1 MMAPHSRQ
9 EVTRVSWKLA
19 RASWTPEVVACP
31 CGMAVTCP
39 CIMAV
44 VVSAVSVCS
53 ALSAG
58 RKMSDWNESAWML
71 GAAGHNP
78 RGKGDDEEHAP
89 LAGQFHLKRQK

>member
-1 MMAPHSRQ
+1 MTAPRFHQ
-9 EVTRVSWKLA
+9 EVTRVSQKLA
-19 RASWTPEVVACP
+19 RASWTPEVVA
-31 CGMAVTCP
+31 CP

-78 RGKGDDEEHAP
+78 RGKGDDKECAP
-89 LAGQFHLKRQK
+89 CRTTEWFHLKRRT

>member
-1 MMAPHSRQ
+1 MTAPRSRQ
-9 EVTRVSWKLA
+9 EVTRVSQKLA
-19 RASWTPEVVACP
+19 RASRTPEV
-31 CGMAVTCP
+31 VTCP

-44 VVSAVSVCS
+44 AVSAVSVCS

-78 RGKGDDEEHAP
+78 RGKGDDEECAP
-89 LAGQFHLKRQK
+89 CRTTERFHLKRRT